1 MLGMLDQ
8 LDDIDFVLAAFREGG
23 AWRLLDIATNEAES
37 IESLTHALRQIS
49 GDSGAIGMVGVDE
62 DFFVLVRVDGASTRV
77 LLSDVSAAVEWAL
90 AQSAIEHLGLPAH
103 EEEDAEVPAGDLG
116 ILGDLGLSAA
126 ELGALLDEDDL
137 YPDEALSE
145 IADRL
150 GFGNLFDDAVG
161 LTSA

>member
-62 DFFVLVRVDGASTRV
+62 DFFVLVRVDGASTG
-77 LLSDVSAAVEWAL
+77 AL